1 MWMNDWKH
9 RLRAAGIHLGISMLL
24 AAAAAWLVFGI
35 WYPYPYRDLSGGREL
50 FTLVVSVDVILG
62 PLVTLIIFN
71 RAKPRTELVRD
82 LTVVALIQLA
92 GLGYGLWS
100 VYVARPVHLVFELDR
115 FRAVHAVDV
124 PEELLLRASG
134 DYAALPVGGP
144 TLLAARPFGSQQEA
158 VEATLAAVQGLHIG
172 ARPEFWQP
180 YEAAVPRVLSVAHP
194 ASQLRTRFPAKS
206 SEIAAAIESTGLP
219 EEQVAYLPLVARRS
233 VWTVLLNARTGRV
246 VGYLPLDSF

>member
-1 MWMNDWKH
+1 MIGSIACAPQASILASACCWRPPPRGWY
-9 RLRAAGIHLGISMLL
+9 LASGI
-24 AAAAAWLVFGI
+24 
-35 WYPYPYRDLSGGREL
+35 PYPYRDLSGGREL

-134 DYAALPVGGP
+134 DYAALPVGRAYPARGASLREPARSRGGDPGRRTRPSHRGP
-144 TLLAARPFGSQQEA
+144 
-158 VEATLAAVQGLHIG
+158 
-172 ARPEFWQP
+172 
-180 YEAAVPRVLSVAHP
+180 PRVLAALRGGRSARSVGR
-194 ASQLRTRFPAKS
+194 ASRQSTADPFPAKS

-233 VWTVLLNARTGRV
+233 VWTVLLNARTGRI